1 MISIKFSIRL
11 KCLSHE
17 GVYLYYGLYRVSL
30 KVTISKKLIEVLYY
44 KIHKQKLRESNWKIG
59 LFILGLK
66 SDWILHW
73 EIPHTKKPQ
82 IWKKN
87 WKNRKFEK
95 MRGFIKKIK
104 HGMFKEVLRVPS
116 KFFLYFLDHFRVLSL
131 SGSFLGYF
139 LGLFWGKF

>member
-30 KVTISKKLIEVLYY
+30 KVTISNKLIEVLYY
-44 KIHKQKLRESNWKIG
+44 KIHKQKQRESNWKIG

-82 IWKKN
+82 IWKK
-87 WKNRKFEK
+87 FEK
-95 MRGFIKKIK
+95 IKNLKK
-104 HGMFKEVLRVPS
+104 WEVLS
-116 KFFLYFLDHFRVLSL
+116 K
-131 SGSFLGYF
+131 
-139 LGLFWGKF
+139 K

>member
-44 KIHKQKLRESNWKIG
+44 KIHKQKQRESNWKIG

-73 EIPHTKKPQ
+73 EIPHTKKPK
-82 IWKKN
+82 IWK
-87 WKNRKFEK
+87 
-95 MRGFIKKIK
+95 MRDFIKKIK

-116 KFFLYFLDHFRVLSL
+116 KFFLYFLDYFRVLSL

>member
-17 GVYLYYGLYRVSL
+17 EVYLYYGLYRVSL
-30 KVTISKKLIEVLYY
+30 KVTLSKKLIEVLYY

-82 IWKKN
+82 IWKK
-87 WKNRKFEK
+87 FEK
-95 MRGFIKKIK
+95 IKNLKK
-104 HGMFKEVLRVPS
+104 WEVLS
-116 KFFLYFLDHFRVLSL
+116 K
-131 SGSFLGYF
+131 
-139 LGLFWGKF
+139 K